1 MGERVGSEYSFDLGT
16 VQSHHSERERNVIH
30 AELQSGV
37 VRDNSGDCADCVFV
51 FRYGYS
57 VNPTDLIADL
67 EENHKDWNVLRG
79 HRTSLLEYACYR
91 ISVTISQ
98 VWTFLN

>member
-67 EENHKDWNVLRG
+67 EENH
-79 HRTSLLEYACYR
+79 RTNSFPKVQQFRSIPYL
-91 ISVTISQ
+91 IG
-98 VWTFLN
+98 